1 MLGLNLIQVSKRGA
15 QIVGTVS
22 LNAIRQCINNFF
34 PHKLSLTNMDVTIR
48 VSGDIVL
55 EAL

>member
-1 MLGLNLIQVSKRGA
+1 MLVLKLVQVSKWGS

-22 LNAIRQCINNFF
+22 LRAKRQCINNFF

-48 VSGDIVL
+48 ASGDIVL